1 MKFRIIMSVLIV
13 SFIGLVVYNR
23 LTGPKSEDT
32 QAKGNFGQLVGK
44 SAPDFTLPSYNDTTV
59 SLSSLRGKKVVLFF
73 NEGIVCYPACWN
85 QVAALG
91 TDKEL
96 NNNRIATVS
105 IVPDQRDMWVTA
117 VKKQPDL
124 GKETIL
130 LDTDLSASNSYGVLN
145 LESSMHKAAKPGHTY
160 VVLDQ
165 KGVVRYTYDDPTM
178 GIQNDRIKKE
188 LGKI

>member
-1 MKFRIIMSVLIV
+1 MRFRIIIIALIV
-13 SFIGLVVYNR
+13 GFVGLVVYSR
-23 LTGPKSEDT
+23 VTEPKSADT
-32 QAKGNFGQLVGK
+32 KPSESFEQLVGK
-44 SAPDFTLPSYNDTTV
+44 LAPDFTLPSYKGEPV

-91 TDKEL
+91 TDKGL
-96 NNNRIATVS
+96 NNNQVATVS
-105 IVPDQRDMWVTA
+105 IVPDQRDPWVTA
-117 VKKQPDL
+117 VQKQPDL
-124 GKETIL
+124 GKETLL
-130 LDTDLSASNSYGVLN
+130 LDTDLSVSNSYGVLN

-160 VVLDQ
+160 VIIDQ

-178 GIQNDRIKKE
+178 GIQNDKIKQE

>member
-1 MKFRIIMSVLIV
+1 MKFRIIIAALIV
-13 SFIGLVVYNR
+13 GFISLVVYSR
-23 LTGPKSEDT
+23 LTGPKSADT
-32 QAKGNFGQLVGK
+32 KPSGSFEQLVGK
-44 SAPDFTLPSYNDTTV
+44 SAPDFTLPSYKGEPV

-91 TDKEL
+91 ADDGL

-188 LGKI
+188 LAKI